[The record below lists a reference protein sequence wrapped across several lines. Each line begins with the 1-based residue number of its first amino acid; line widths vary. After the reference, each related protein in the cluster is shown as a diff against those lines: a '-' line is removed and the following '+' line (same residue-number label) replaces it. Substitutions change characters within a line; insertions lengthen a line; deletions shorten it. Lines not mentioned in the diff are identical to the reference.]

1 MASEQ
6 CKIKTRLDP
15 SGELFVELSGA
26 WVKDSIIPDTR
37 VVTDAFEER
46 RDIKRLSFFSTE
58 ITCWDSVFLTFLLK
72 LYKACHEKGIE
83 CDTRGLPEGVVKLI
97 HLALAVAE
105 AKQNSHAPE
114 NKTVLFRIGDRVLAN
129 LANAQKQLY
138 FLGETCLSFFRFVAG
153 RAQYRRSDIGL
164 FIEECGPRALP
175 IVTLISVLVG
185 LILAFVGAVQ
195 LTMFGAQIYIANLV
209 GLGMAREM
217 GALMTAVIMAGR
229 TGAAFAAQLGSMKV
243 NEEID
248 ALKTMGISPL
258 DFLVLPRIIALV
270 FMMPLLCLYADFMG
284 IIGGML
290 VGVGMLDLS
299 LTEYYTQTKAAL
311 ALRDFNV
318 GLFKSVVF
326 GILVAIAGCMRG
338 MDSERSSAAVGNAA
352 TNAVVTSIVWIIVA
366 DAILTVIYNAFGV

>member
-1 MASEQ
+1 MRNND
-6 CKIKTRLDP
+6 CKLEINLVGPDGLTV
-15 SGELFVELSGA
+15 FVKGA
-26 WVKDSIIPDTR
+26 WVKEAMIPDTN
-37 VVTDAFEER
+37 VIADGI
-46 RDIKRLSFFSTE
+46 DNNPWINRLSFIATDL
-58 ITCWDSVFLTFLLK
+58 TRWDSIFLTFLIK
-72 LYKACHEKGIE
+72 VSRICTERSIE
-83 CDTRGLPEGVVKLI
+83 CDFNGLPDGVVALI
-97 HLALAVAE
+97 QLALAVPE
-105 AKQNSHAPE
+105 AKQITQAAQ
-114 NKTVLFRIGDRVLAN
+114 NKSAFHRFGERLLSNR
-129 LANAQKQLY
+129 ANAEKQLH
-138 FLGETCLSFFRFVAG
+138 FLGEVCLSFARFFTG
-153 RAQYRRSDIGL
+153 RAKYRRSDIGL

-195 LTMFGAQIYIANLV
+195 LSMLGAQIYIANLV

-217 GALMTAVIMAGR
+217 GAMMTGVIMAGR
-229 TGAAFAAQLGSMKV
+229 TGAAFAAQLGAMKV

-270 FMMPLLCLYADFMG
+270 LMMPLLCLYADFMG

-299 LTEYYTQTKAAL
+299 LTEYFTQTKAAL
-311 ALRDFNV
+311 AMRDFNV
-318 GLFKSVVF
+318 GLFKCAVF

-338 MDSERSSAAVGNAA
+338 MDSGRSSSAVGEAA
-352 TNAVVTSIVWIIVA
+352 TNAVVTSIIWIVVS